1 MKEEKIAIVGA
12 AEAGKT
18 CYVSLSL
25 ACLCQLSFEKDA
37 KYSLW
42 TKNKENETAYL
53 ADYPR
58 LMSRGVWPAK
68 TEFKVEGLFHLEYDT
83 IFSGLCLG
91 RRSECMFRLID
102 INGDLCRKSMQS
114 DARAVEILNA
124 TQDVKYFML
133 MVDVS
138 RLTEDNDQADTIK
151 GVADLLER
159 RLSEKKEIYLAV
171 VFTKC
176 DLLSPPEREKG
187 ADELLK
193 GFRSMCANDA
203 TQMFT
208 KTQKTIKGFCVSCV
222 SNPEH
227 RRTDVANG
235 VVGNGSWSWEDMKDQ
250 LGPWKWIFGHM
261 TSFTGS
267 LWKEI

>member
-1 MKEEKIAIVGA
+1 MKEEKIAIVGSG
-12 AEAGKT
+12 EAGKT

-68 TEFKVEGLFHLEYDT
+68 TQFKVEGLFHLEYDT

-91 RRSECMFRLID
+91 RRSECRFRLID
-102 INGDLCRKSMQS
+102 INGDFCLKSTQS
-114 DARAVEILNA
+114 DPRAVEILNA
-124 TQDVKYFML
+124 TKDVKYFML

-138 RLTEDNDQADTIK
+138 RLTEDEKQKDMIV
-151 GVADLLER
+151 GVADMLER
-159 RLSEKKEIYLAV
+159 RLSEGKEIYLAV

-176 DLLSPPEREKG
+176 DLLSPPERDAG

-193 GFRSMCANDA
+193 SFRSECATSA
-203 TQMFT
+203 SQMFT
-208 KTQKTIKGFCVSCV
+208 KTQKTINGFCVSCV

-227 RRTDVANG
+227 RQMDVAKG
-235 VVGNGSWSWEDMKDQ
+235 AVGNSLWSWEDMKDQ

-261 TSFTGS
+261 TSFTVS
-267 LWKEI
+267 LW